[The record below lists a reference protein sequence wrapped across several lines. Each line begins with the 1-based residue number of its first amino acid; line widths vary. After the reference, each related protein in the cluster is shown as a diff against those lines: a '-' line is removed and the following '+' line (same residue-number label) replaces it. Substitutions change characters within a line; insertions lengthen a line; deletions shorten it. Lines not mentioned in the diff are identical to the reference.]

1 VYPALLAD
9 RGLDEAI
16 RRVTTRSSIPVDL
29 KVRDVGRYTPE
40 VESAVYFCVMEALQ
54 NVLKHADGARH
65 VLVRVDGGFPTQLRF
80 SVRDDGSGAS
90 DDRITAGAGIT
101 NMRDRL
107 AAVGGE
113 VTITS
118 LRAVG
123 TAVRGRVPTQAQR
136 VD

>member
-1 VYPALLAD
+1 
-9 RGLDEAI
+9 
-16 RRVTTRSSIPVDL
+16 
-29 KVRDVGRYTPE
+29 
-40 VESAVYFCVMEALQ
+40 
-54 NVLKHADGARH
+54 
-65 VLVRVDGGFPTQLRF
+65 LRF
-80 SVRDDGSGAS
+80 SVRDDGNGAR

-123 TAVRGRVPTQAQR
+123 TAVRGRVPTLAQR
-136 VD
+136 ID

>member
-1 VYPALLAD
+1 
-9 RGLDEAI
+9 
-16 RRVTTRSSIPVDL
+16 
-29 KVRDVGRYTPE
+29 VREVGRYTAE

-54 NVLKHADGARH
+54 NVLKHAEGARR
-65 VLVRVDGGFPTQLRF
+65 VVVRVDGGFRTQLRF
-80 SVRDDGSGAS
+80 RVRDDGVGAR

-101 NMRDRL
+101 NMQDRL

-113 VTITS
+113 VSISS

-123 TAVRGRVPTQAQR
+123 TAVRGRIPVLRQR